1 MHRITL
7 LAMQFSKRNVLL
19 LVFAGVVVMVTA
31 WVVIF
36 HRRPDAPIDD
46 RPRLAAGVVMRDV
59 TFFSESLQREMPYRV
74 FAPAE
79 IRTGRLPVVYLLH
92 GGGGNGFRDWSNYS
106 NVAQFASGGL
116 LLVMPQGDYSYYT
129 NAALR
134 PQDRY
139 EDYIVKDLAAD
150 VARRFPVRNDREG
163 RALVGVS
170 IGGFGAVTLALK
182 RPDRFA
188 FAGALSPAIDVPR
201 RRFTWRRLD
210 QSRRFRE
217 IFGPDDTTGRR
228 DDDPFV
234 LVRSTDPAKA
244 PYFYLTCGKSEGLLA
259 SNREFAASLD
269 RYGFAHEFH
278 AVPGAHDWNQW
289 NGPLPALF
297 DSISSHLS
305 PNKQRE

>member
-1 MHRITL
+1 MRL
-7 LAMQFSKRNVLL
+7 SKRDVLL
-19 LVFAGVVVMVTA
+19 SLTAGVIVMVTV
-31 WVVIF
+31 WLLIPR
-36 HRRPDAPIDD
+36 RRPAASIDD

-59 TFFSESLQREMPYRV
+59 TFFSESLHRDMQYRV
-74 FAPAE
+74 FAPEGAGT
-79 IRTGRLPVVYLLH
+79 RRLLVVYLLH

-106 NVAQFASGGL
+106 DVVQFASRGL

-150 VARRFPVRNDREG
+150 VARRFPVRDDREG

-170 IGGFGAVTLALK
+170 MGGFGAVTLAL
-182 RPDRFA
+182 RHPDRFA

-201 RRFTWRRLD
+201 RRFTWRRLG
-210 QSRRFRE
+210 QSQRFRE
-217 IFGPDDTTGRR
+217 IFGPDDSTSRR

-244 PYFYLTCGKSEGLLA
+244 PYFYVSCGQREGLLA
-259 SNREFAASLD
+259 PNREFAASLD
-269 RYGFAHEFH
+269 RYAVAHEFH
-278 AVPGAHDWNQW
+278 VVPGGHDWNQW
-289 NGPLPALF
+289 NGQLPALF
-297 DSISSHLS
+297 DSLSSHLS